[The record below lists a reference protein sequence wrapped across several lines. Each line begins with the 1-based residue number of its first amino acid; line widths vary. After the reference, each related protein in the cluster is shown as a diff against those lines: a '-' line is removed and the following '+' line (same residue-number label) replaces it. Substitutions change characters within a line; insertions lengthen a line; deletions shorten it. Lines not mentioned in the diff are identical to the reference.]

1 MTLPKAL
8 DYYKDKDFDVQLKA
22 RFLYYLILI
31 VMYSMIGIYIYSLVV
46 QINSPLYKGIFPPL
60 LIVETFIL
68 LVFYCCLV
76 LLKKGHQLLSSH
88 ILLILT
94 FLCLWSLIWFD
105 IGEGITRFDTVV
117 YVLAFLST
125 LPIIVMHNKN
135 MILAYTGLNLL
146 GVLAFALYA
155 KFYLTITWTV
165 FADYLF
171 DTSVS
176 FLFIGIVA
184 YNNFRINKISSEKI
198 IGELKEREIA
208 ENALLQSERRYRDMT
223 ELLPQTVFEAD
234 ILGNITYTNKAGL
247 QQFGY
252 TEDDFNTGVNII
264 NAVAP
269 EDRERAAESYRQ
281 TVNMGPAS
289 KGKYYTALKK
299 DKTRFPILLY
309 TSVIHEQD
317 KPVGVR
323 GIIIDISDRKK
334 IEEELKQSEDTFKTL
349 LEMLPYS
356 VAVSDMAGRFIMVN
370 NAFCEEIE
378 MPKKDILGKSYDRLN
393 MSFDKEKL
401 KYISEELQEK
411 GFVENLEIESVTT
424 KGHYV
429 FTYYSCRLIRMRG
442 EPVIIH
448 SSVNVTEKKKIEKE
462 LEDYRKNLEK
472 LVKERTEALEETN
485 KALQKTNDELNRQR
499 LELQQALENLNK
511 TQVQLVESEKMAS
524 LGVLAAGVAH
534 EINNPLNFIHGGSMG
549 IENYV
554 NDTLAEHK
562 EQLEPM
568 INAINTGVHRAARI
582 VASLSHF
589 SRSTDSIDE
598 QCNVHSIIDN
608 CLVMLQNQ
616 IKNKATVIKEYTE
629 KQFVLTGNDGKLHQV
644 FLNIIANAVQAIPEN
659 GEIKISTYIEDKN
672 LKIAIADNGSG
683 IEKSHLARIFDP
695 FFTTKAPG
703 KGTGL
708 GLSIVNKIVVEHKG
722 HIAVDSQLGKG
733 TTMIITLPIIKMI

>member
-1 MTLPKAL
+1 
-8 DYYKDKDFDVQLKA
+8 
-22 RFLYYLILI
+22 
-31 VMYSMIGIYIYSLVV
+31 
-46 QINSPLYKGIFPPL
+46 LYKGVFPPL
-60 LIVETFIL
+60 LIIETFIL
-68 LVFYCCLV
+68 LVFYFCLV
-76 LLKKGHQLLSSH
+76 LLKKGKQLLSSH
-88 ILLILT
+88 ILLVLT
-94 FLCLWSLIWFD
+94 FLSLWSLIWFD

-125 LPIIVMHNKN
+125 LPIIVTHNKN
-135 MILAYTGLNLL
+135 MILAYTGLNLI
-146 GVLAFALYA
+146 GVFVFALYA
-155 KFYLTITWTV
+155 KYTFNITWTI

-176 FLFIGIVA
+176 LLFIGVVA

-198 IGELKEREIA
+198 IGELKERKIA
-208 ENALLQSERRYRDMT
+208 EKALLQSERRYRDMT

-234 ILGNITYTNKAGL
+234 TLGNIIYTNKAGL
-247 QQFGY
+247 LQFGY
-252 TEDDFNTGVNII
+252 TDDDFNTGVNII
-264 NAVAP
+264 STVAP

-281 TVNMGPAS
+281 TVSLGLAS
-289 KGKYYTALKK
+289 KGKYYTALRK
-299 DKTRFPILLY
+299 DKSRFPMLLY
-309 TSVIHEQD
+309 TSVIHEQE

-323 GIIIDISDRKK
+323 GIIIDISDRKQM
-334 IEEELKQSEDTFKTL
+334 EEALKQSEDTFKTL

-356 VAVSDMAGRFIMVN
+356 VAVSEMNGRFIMVN

-378 MPKKDILGKSYDRLN
+378 MSKKDILGKTFERLN
-393 MSFDKEKL
+393 VRLNEENL
-401 KYISEELQEK
+401 KFISEEMQEN
-411 GFVENLEIESVTT
+411 GCVENVEIESLTA
-424 KGHYV
+424 KGNRIY
-429 FTYYSCRLIRMRG
+429 TYYSSKLIRMRG

-472 LVKERTEALEETN
+472 LVKDRTEALESANKALEDTN
-485 KALQKTNDELNRQR
+485 KALQKTNDELNKQRQ
-499 LELQQALENLNK
+499 ELQQALENLNK

-549 IENYV
+549 IENYM
-554 NDTLAEHK
+554 NDCLEEHK

-589 SRSTDSIDE
+589 SRSTDSIEE
-598 QCNVHSIIDN
+598 QCNIHNIIDN

-616 IKNKATVIKEYTE
+616 IKNKATVTKEYTE
-629 KQFVLTGNDGKLHQV
+629 QQFVLTGNDGKLHQV
-644 FLNIIANAVQAIPEN
+644 FLNIIANAAQAIPEK
-659 GEIKISTYIEDKN
+659 GEIKISTRIEENN

-683 IEKSHLARIFDP
+683 IEKGHLLRIFDP

-722 HIAVDSQLGKG
+722 HITVDSELGKG
-733 TTMIITLPIIKMI
+733 TTMNITLPIIKAL